1 MMNRRNFL
9 HAVAAAGA
17 YSSMSGITFAAANS
31 DKRLIVIIQRGGM
44 DSLDAVQP
52 IGDPDF
58 ATLRPMGSAKSF
70 TVDNYFAFHEALTPL
85 KPLFEAREL
94 SVIHSVSTPYRNRS
108 HFEAQDYLER
118 GADAHDTTDTGW
130 VNRLITLMGGT
141 KINFAADV
149 SSGSQ
154 LVMRGPAPY
163 LNIST
168 NNDLGF
174 WSDSTQFLEMLYK
187 GEKDFAPVMAGVEAN
202 MQQSM
207 MAEDD
212 QHPGKGINATCS
224 LTARMLKEE
233 CRIASFSIYG
243 WDTHDNQQNRLG
255 KSLDALSEA
264 ITQLKQELGP
274 VWANTL
280 VIAASEF
287 GRTAR
292 FNGTGG
298 TDHGT
303 AGAAF
308 LAGGL
313 LASGQG
319 GKVIN
324 KKWPGLSD
332 DKLLE
337 ARDLM
342 PTDDVRRYMGWALA
356 DLYGISPGDLSS
368 KIFPGVDVGTR
379 IKLI

>member
-58 ATLRPMGSAKSF
+58 ATLRPTGSAKSF
-70 TVDNYFAFHEALTPL
+70 AVDNYFAFHEALTPL
-85 KPLFEAREL
+85 KPLFEAKEL

-202 MQQSM
+202 LQQSM

-356 DLYGISPGDLSS
+356 DLYGISPGDIST